1 MKRENTARGRHS
13 GRVQSRPYLGRSAG
27 EGKARGEP
35 GVAARRP
42 KVQKGQ
48 VAKMV
53 YYTGRGSP
61 VSWAG
66 RQGVPTIPMQQVGT
80 EGGRENLAGTST
92 LLSRQLSHLSQV

>member
-42 KVQKGQ
+42 KVQKG
-48 VAKMV
+48 
-53 YYTGRGSP
+53 
-61 VSWAG
+61 AG
-66 RQGVPTIPMQQVGT
+66 NQNV
-80 EGGRENLAGTST
+80 
-92 LLSRQLSHLSQV
+92 